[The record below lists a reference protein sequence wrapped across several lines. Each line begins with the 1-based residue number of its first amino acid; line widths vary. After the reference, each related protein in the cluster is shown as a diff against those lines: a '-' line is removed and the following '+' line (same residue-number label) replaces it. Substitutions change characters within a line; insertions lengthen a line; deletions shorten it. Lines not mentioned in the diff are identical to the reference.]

1 MYFYYFMDF
10 FLLVFVFSLS
20 FFHMRCPLH
29 RYRFVELHYRRK
41 GRNDAAKTQT
51 VVIFLPDVRS
61 CVPTRIEWDE
71 MNAKYKQ
78 HFDTTVKKG
87 GEVGDNNC
95 GGGHD
100 DGDDGS
106 AEIDDGA
113 TSKENGSSAVGEAVH
128 ETSEC
133 DKPVT
138 SDGDREKIADGEST
152 APNQKALQR
161 NCYFYFLLLL
171 EFRLCP
177 ENVSKLGFS

>member
-1 MYFYYFMDF
+1 M
-10 FLLVFVFSLS
+10 
-20 FFHMRCPLH
+20 
-29 RYRFVELHYRRK
+29 ELHYRRK
-41 GRNDAAKTQT
+41 VRNDVAKTQT

-78 HFDTTVKKG
+78 HFVTTVKKG
-87 GEVGDNNC
+87 GEDGDNNC
-95 GGGHD
+95 GGGD
-100 DGDDGS
+100 DGDDDGS
-106 AEIDDGA
+106 AENVDGA
-113 TSKENGSSAVGEAVH
+113 TSKENGSSALGDAVH

-138 SDGDREKIADGEST
+138 SDGDRGKIADGEST
-152 APNQKALQR
+152 ASNQKALHS

-171 EFRLCP
+171 KFPLCP